1 MAKIPIFD
9 IHQAAFLTLHE
20 ITPTFTKSGTRV
32 VFEFDITTGV
42 RKLLDQYNQNPIVPL
57 LDYVTHLRR
66 LRSQML
72 AIRDSQTSGLRREG

>member
-20 ITPTFTKSGTRV
+20 LTPTFTKSGTRV
-32 VFEFDITTGV
+32 VFQFDATRAVG
-42 RKLLDQYNQNPIVPL
+42 KLLDSYNQNPSVPI
-57 LDYVTHLRR
+57 LDYVNHLRR

-72 AIRDSQTSGLRREG
+72 SLRDAQL